1 MTLKKTFVKNRAVK
15 PERNTTILCVYFT
28 LLLPHLC
35 TETDY
40 HTCTEKNI
48 THTLLSL
55 HTYKESTQFT
65 SHTRRKSIHIPF
77 FDPALHTN
85 TNTERY
91 QHIHEGRGDS
101 NSFILH
107 LMCTCLIVL
116 DWTTTTLPTPSPTPS
131 TSSSGR
137 RSIDE
142 VYTFD
147 ILSVTDV

>member
-1 MTLKKTFVKNRAVK
+1 MRV
-15 PERNTTILCVYFT
+15 CVCVLVCVCVCVCVCVFYLT
-28 LLLPHLC
+28 YAQKQIIIHAQ
-35 TETDY
+35 
-40 HTCTEKNI
+40 KNI